1 MSKTL
6 LILEDEPDIREL
18 LAIALESAELHCEL
32 ASHLSDAKSLVTRL
46 KPDFILTDIR
56 LPDGSGLDL
65 LSFAREHA
73 PNTPCA
79 VLTAYGDMES
89 AVTALRAGAVDYL
102 TKPVDMRALKRLLKE
117 TLAES
122 PRTPERPAPA
132 AAPTPPC
139 DAANGDVLT
148 EDKLPLLEALEATR
162 WNKRAAAERLGL
174 SYRQFRYRLQK
185 HNIQ

>member
-18 LAIALESAELHCEL
+18 LAIALESSELHCEL
-32 ASHLSDAKSLVTRL
+32 ASHLSDAKSLITRL

-65 LSFAREHA
+65 LSFAREHT

-102 TKPVDMRALKRLLKE
+102 TKPVDMRALKRLLKDK
-117 TLAES
+117 LADTPAVPE
-122 PRTPERPAPA
+122 PRMTAVP
-132 AAPTPPC
+132 PTPMRI
-139 DAANGDVLT
+139 AANEDALT

-162 WNKRAAAERLGL
+162 WNKSAAAERLGL